1 MALSKY
7 LTIALL
13 VAAALLGLSRLPKHY
28 EAATIGATVGGVAG
42 VVLATSTPS
51 GLRGGLVVGG
61 WLGDQLNIGDTGTNR

>member
-13 VAAALLGLSRLPKHY
+13 VVAALLSLSRLPKHY

-42 VVLATSTPS
+42 IVLATSTPI
-51 GLRGGLVVGG
+51 GLLGGLVVGG
-61 WLGDQLNIGDTGTNR
+61 WLGDQLNTDNANTAH